1 MRPWEANIRKV
12 VPYVP
17 GDQPGGDKLIKLN
30 TNENPYPPA
39 PGAIRAL
46 RELETDRLRK
56 YPDPAASML
65 VEALA
70 GYYGVGSD
78 QVFVGVGS
86 DDVAAVCS
94 LLVLFHSLKALAPMM
109 YESFG
114 ECMHLFFS
122 YASSPD
128 IFWQEGGK
136 GLFMKAVLVFFK
148 ASLPLLFI
156 GVLTAVIVTFFQT
169 RMAFSWD
176 VLKFMFDRISP
187 LKGFKRM
194 FSLRSVIELLKSL
207 IKITVL
213 GWVGW
218 FFLKGRLTELT
229 GLMEGT
235 VASALIYV
243 GNTVVSLV
251 DTVGIAFVFLGA
263 VDYLYQWWEYE
274 KNLRMSKQEIKEE
287 YKQTEGDPQ
296 IKGKIREKQRQMA
309 SRRMMQNV
317 PNADVVIRNPTHF
330 AVALGYDSEKN
341 RAPVVLAKGADH
353 LALKIVEV
361 AEASGVYIMED
372 RPLARGLYDTVEVDM
387 EIPEEYYQTVA
398 KILAFVYKLQKK
410 DM

>member
-1 MRPWEANIRKV
+1 MAAEEKTEKATPKRRQDERKK
-12 VPYVP
+12 
-17 GDQPGGDKLIKLN
+17 GN
-30 TNENPYPPA
+30 
-39 PGAIRAL
+39 
-46 RELETDRLRK
+46 
-56 YPDPAASML
+56 
-65 VEALA
+65 
-70 GYYGVGSD
+70 
-78 QVFVGVGS
+78 VFQS
-86 DDVAAVCS
+86 NDVAAVCS

-176 VLKFMFDRISP
+176 VLKFKFDRISP

-213 GWVGW
+213 GWVVW

-274 KNLRMSKQEIKEE
+274 KNLRMSKQEIKE
-287 YKQTEGDPQ
+287 
-296 IKGKIREKQRQMA
+296 
-309 SRRMMQNV
+309 
-317 PNADVVIRNPTHF
+317 
-330 AVALGYDSEKN
+330 
-341 RAPVVLAKGADH
+341 
-353 LALKIVEV
+353 
-361 AEASGVYIMED
+361 
-372 RPLARGLYDTVEVDM
+372 
-387 EIPEEYYQTVA
+387 
-398 KILAFVYKLQKK
+398 
-410 DM
+410 

>member
-1 MRPWEANIRKV
+1 MAAEEKTEKATPKRRQDERKK
-12 VPYVP
+12 
-17 GDQPGGDKLIKLN
+17 GN
-30 TNENPYPPA
+30 
-39 PGAIRAL
+39 
-46 RELETDRLRK
+46 
-56 YPDPAASML
+56 
-65 VEALA
+65 
-70 GYYGVGSD
+70 
-78 QVFVGVGS
+78 VFQS
-86 DDVAAVCS
+86 NDVAAVCS

-176 VLKFMFDRISP
+176 VLKFKFDRISP

-213 GWVGW
+213 GWVVW

-387 EIPEEYYQTVA
+387 GIPEEYYQTVA